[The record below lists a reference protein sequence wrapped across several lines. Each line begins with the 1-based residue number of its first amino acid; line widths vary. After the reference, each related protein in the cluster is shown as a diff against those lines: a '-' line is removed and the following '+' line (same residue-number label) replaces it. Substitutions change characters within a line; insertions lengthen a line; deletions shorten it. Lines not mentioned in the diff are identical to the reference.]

1 MKKLFITFLFAVFA
15 FAANAQTKFCF
26 VDTEYILKHIPEYK
40 SAQTQL
46 DDLSLEWQKEIDAKY
61 AEIEKMYKAYQ
72 AEQVLLSDEMRAKR
86 EQEIVEKEK
95 AVKEFQK
102 LKFGYQGDLYKR
114 REELIKPIQ
123 DRVFDAINK
132 YADQYSYGVIFDKSG
147 DATMLYTSSK
157 LDKSNDIVVALGY
170 KPGDY
175 SGEKTGDKSGSKA
188 NPNEKSTKPAPKKK

>member
-1 MKKLFITFLFAVFA
+1 MKKLLITLSIILTGFL
-15 FAANAQTKFCF
+15 ANAQTKFCF
-26 VDTEYILKHIPEYK
+26 VDSEYILKHIPEYK

-46 DDLSLEWQKEIDAKY
+46 DDLAAEWQKEVDNKY
-61 AEIEKMYKAYQ
+61 AEIEKMYKSYQ

-86 EQEIVEKEK
+86 EQEIVDKEK

-102 LKFGYQGDLYKR
+102 AKFGYQGELFKR
-114 REELIKPIQ
+114 REELVKPIQ
-123 DRVFDAINK
+123 DKVFDAVNK

-157 LDKSNDIVVALGY
+157 LDKSNDIIVALGY

-175 SGEKTGDKSGSKA
+175 TGAKSGDKSGDKST
-188 NPNEKSTKPAPKKK
+188 EKSTKPAPKKK

>member
-1 MKKLFITFLFAVFA
+1 MKKLLITLSIILTSFL
-15 FAANAQTKFCF
+15 ANAQTKFCF
-26 VDTEYILKHIPEYK
+26 VDSEYILKHIPEYK

-46 DDLSLEWQKEIDAKY
+46 DDLAAEWQKEVDNKY
-61 AEIEKMYKAYQ
+61 AEIEKMYKSYQ

-86 EQEIVEKEK
+86 EQEIVDKEK

-102 LKFGYQGDLYKR
+102 AKFGYQGELFKR
-114 REELIKPIQ
+114 REELVKPIQ
-123 DRVFDAINK
+123 DKVFDAVNK

-157 LDKSNDIVVALGY
+157 LDKSNDIIVALGY

-175 SGEKTGDKSGSKA
+175 TGAKSGDKSGDKST
-188 NPNEKSTKPAPKKK
+188 EKSTKPAPKKK

>member
-1 MKKLFITFLFAVFA
+1 MKKIIITCLLVVSA
-15 FAANAQTKFCF
+15 FVANAQTKFCF

-61 AEIEKMYKAYQ
+61 AEIEKMYKSYQ

-86 EQEIVEKEK
+86 EQEIVDKEK
-95 AVKEFQK
+95 AVKEYQK

-123 DRVFDAINK
+123 DRVFEAINK

-157 LDKSNDIVVALGY
+157 LDKSNDIIKELGY

-175 SGEKTGDKSGSKA
+175 SGENAKTD
-188 NPNEKSTKPAPKKK
+188 EKSTKPAPKKK

>member
-1 MKKLFITFLFAVFA
+1 MKKVILSFA
-15 FAANAQTKFCF
+15 FVLVGLMANAQTKFCF

-46 DDLSLEWQKEIDAKY
+46 DDLSAEWQKEIDARY
-61 AEIEKMYKAYQ
+61 AAIEKMYKAYQ
-72 AEQVLLSDEMRAKR
+72 AEQVLLSDEMRSKR
-86 EQEIVEKEK
+86 EQEIVDKEK
-95 AVKEFQK
+95 QVKEYQK
-102 LKFGYQGDLYKR
+102 QKFGFQGELYKK

-123 DRVFDAINK
+123 DKVFEAINK

-157 LDKSNDIVVALGY
+157 LDKSNDIITALGY

-175 SGEKTGDKSGSKA
+175 SGAKTGSKSADKTEKT
-188 NPNEKSTKPAPKKK
+188 TKPTPQRK

>member
-1 MKKLFITFLFAVFA
+1 MKKLFVLVLFAVIGL
-15 FAANAQTKFCF
+15 AANAQTKFCF

-46 DDLSLEWQKEIDAKY
+46 DDLSAEWQKEIDTRY
-61 AEIEKMYKAYQ
+61 AAIEKMYKAYQ
-72 AEQVLLSDEMRAKR
+72 AEQVLLSDEMRIRR
-86 EQEIVEKEK
+86 EQEIVDKEK
-95 AVKEFQK
+95 QVKDFQK
-102 LKFGYQGDLYKR
+102 MKFGYEGDLYKK

-123 DRVFDAINK
+123 DKVFEAINK

-157 LDKSNDIVVALGY
+157 LDKSNDIVSALGY

-175 SGEKTGDKSGSKA
+175 SGAKKNEKV
-188 NPNEKSTKPAPKKK
+188 EKSTKPTPQKK

>member
-1 MKKLFITFLFAVFA
+1 MKKLLITLSIILTGFL
-15 FAANAQTKFCF
+15 ANAQTKFCF
-26 VDTEYILKHIPEYK
+26 VDSEYILKHIPEYK

-46 DDLSLEWQKEIDAKY
+46 DDLAAEWQKEVDNKY
-61 AEIEKMYKAYQ
+61 AEIEKMYKSYQ

-86 EQEIVEKEK
+86 EQEIVDKEK

-102 LKFGYQGDLYKR
+102 AKFGYQGDLFKR
-114 REELIKPIQ
+114 REELVKPIQ
-123 DRVFDAINK
+123 DKVFDAVNK

-157 LDKSNDIVVALGY
+157 LDKSNDIIVALGY

-175 SGEKTGDKSGSKA
+175 TGAKSGDKSGDKST
-188 NPNEKSTKPAPKKK
+188 EKSTKPAPKKK

>member
-1 MKKLFITFLFAVFA
+1 MKRIALLLAFVIVGLFAK
-15 FAANAQTKFCF
+15 AQTKFCF

-46 DDLSLEWQKEIDAKY
+46 DDLSAEWQKEIDTRY
-61 AEIEKMYKAYQ
+61 AAIEKMYKSYQ
-72 AEQVLLSDEMRAKR
+72 AEQVLLSDEMRTKR
-86 EQEIVEKEK
+86 EQEIVDKEK
-95 AVKEFQK
+95 QVKEFQK
-102 LKFGYQGDLYKR
+102 QKFGYQGELYKK

-123 DRVFDAINK
+123 DKVFEAVNK

-157 LDKSNDIVVALGY
+157 LDKSNDIISALGY

-175 SGEKTGDKSGSKA
+175 SGAKSNEKAEKT
-188 NPNEKSTKPAPKKK
+188 NKPAPKK

>member
-1 MKKLFITFLFAVFA
+1 MKKLFITLSIILTGFL
-15 FAANAQTKFCF
+15 ANAQTKFCF
-26 VDTEYILKHIPEYK
+26 VDSEYILKHIPEYK

-46 DDLSLEWQKEIDAKY
+46 DDLAAEWQKEVDNKY
-61 AEIEKMYKAYQ
+61 AEIEKMYKSYQ

-86 EQEIVEKEK
+86 EQEIVDKEK

-102 LKFGYQGDLYKR
+102 AKFGYQGDLFKR
-114 REELIKPIQ
+114 REELVKPIQ
-123 DRVFDAINK
+123 DKVFDAVNK

-157 LDKSNDIVVALGY
+157 LDKSNDIIVALGY

-175 SGEKTGDKSGSKA
+175 TGAKSGDKSGDKST
-188 NPNEKSTKPAPKKK
+188 EKSTKPAPKKK